1 MKIPYF
7 KILAC
12 GLTLFIL
19 LGPLVALLA
28 SGVVPMMAYL
38 MGAVPAL
45 VFGFLLCLL
54 RIALAGPVARWQR
67 QWPAWLLAVAAFA
80 PGAVSGSA
88 VTLLYARVAEPLL
101 YNDWMTLYLGAMA
114 GGVCNALFWR
124 MRFNAPAQPHQE

>member
-1 MKIPYF
+1 MKTPYL

-38 MGAVPAL
+38 MGAVPAMICGL
-45 VFGFLLCLL
+45 MLGLL
-54 RIALAGPVARWQR
+54 RIVLAGPVARWQR
-67 QWPAWLLAVAAFA
+67 QWPAWLLAVVAFA
-80 PGAVSGSA
+80 PGAVSGSTI
-88 VTLLYARVAEPLL
+88 TLLYARIAEPLL

-124 MRFNAPAQPHQE
+124 LRFGAPANPQHH

>member
-1 MKIPYF
+1 MKTPYL

-45 VFGFLLCLL
+45 VFGLLLCLL
-54 RIALAGPVARWQR
+54 RIAMDGPIARWR
-67 QWPAWLLAVAAFA
+67 ESWPAWLLALAAFV
-80 PGAVSGSA
+80 PGAFSGSV

-101 YNDWMTLYLGAMA
+101 YNDWMTMYLGAMA

-124 MRFNAPAQPHQE
+124 MRFGAPADPSHR